1 MTITWK
7 NINAPSFGAANLLMQ
22 SGSNRISEG
31 IQSLQ
36 SLAAQQGQDAQAD
49 IDETTQKNTQSV
61 LDNIYSLSSM
71 EDYDNALQQGQFSA
85 DTLKSTYGDQVD
97 VNAIRDALMQRDNQI
112 ATDETDRYNYDQT
125 IQKRTDAPIIDQQ
138 LQNLYSLQNPNEVGS
153 FISGI
158 GDLNISED
166 AKTSLIKQ
174 ANDTKNSLLDQA
186 YQRTVRGREAEK
198 HQDYREDRTLIE
210 EQRFVD
216 RYDELG
222 KFNNNTNLSD
232 AQSNLASLD
241 EKYPIPEGFDET
253 YKQGT
258 SLNAVDSWL
267 NTAEQEDTNFLGL
280 GSGYDRSKV
289 LTNVQNTFMEDDK
302 AIEFNAVIGED
313 SDGNPITQKYT
324 YDTAPAWIMDQALKS
339 IELPSQFWG
348 DELPSSVTKKLKKE
362 FGKAVSSYGVYVAR
376 KNAKE
381 AARQEA
387 QNRAIQAQVLEQQ
400 RIQQGRKAFKKSKN

>member
-1 MTITWK
+1 MAITWK
-7 NINAPSFGAANLLMQ
+7 NIDAPSFGAANLLMQ

-97 VNAIRDALMQRDNQI
+97 VNAVRDALMQRDNQI

-125 IQKRTDAPIIDQQ
+125 IQKRADAPIIDQQ

-186 YQRTVRGREAEK
+186 YQRTVRGREAAK
-198 HQDYREDRTLIE
+198 FQDYREDRTLIE

-232 AQSNLASLD
+232 AQSNLDSLD
-241 EKYPIPEGFDET
+241 EKYPIPEGFEET

-267 NTAEQEDTNFLGL
+267 KTAEQEDTNFLGL